1 MGWSSKPSA
10 FTKTIE
16 ADLTKKQK
24 DIVIDAL
31 QGVVMQSPV
40 DEGSFRAS
48 HRVSINQPDM
58 TFNESEKDENGT
70 PTINKGEAVISRLV
84 PYSTVYIQ
92 TNAPYATAIEF
103 GQYPNPVKKGSY
115 DKKAKKYVIKS
126 INGFSQQAPQG
137 VYGLTF
143 SYIAQKYGG

>member
-31 QGVVMQSPV
+31 GGVVLASPV
-40 DEGSFRAS
+40 DQGAYRAS

-70 PTINKGEAVISRLV
+70 PTISKGTSALSRLV

-92 TNAPYATAIEF
+92 TNAPYATKIEYGNF
-103 GQYPNPVKKGSY
+103 T
-115 DKKAKKYVIKS
+115 DKPETPKTTGGYS
-126 INGFSQQAPQG
+126 RQAPQG

-143 SYIAQKYGG
+143 NYIAQKYGG

>member
-1 MGWSSKPSA
+1 MGWTNKPSA
-10 FTKTIE
+10 FIKTIE

-31 QGVVMQSPV
+31 GGVVMQSPV
-40 DEGSFRAS
+40 DEGTFRAS
-48 HRVSINQPDM
+48 HRVSINQQDM
-58 TFNESEKDENGT
+58 TFNESEKDKNGT

-92 TNAPYATAIEF
+92 TNAPYAPKIEYGDF
-103 GQYPNPVKKGSY
+103 T
-115 DKKAKKYVIKS
+115 DKPETPKTTGGYS
-126 INGFSQQAPQG
+126 RQAPQG

-143 SYIAQKYGG
+143 NYIAQKYGG

>member
-31 QGVVMQSPV
+31 GGVVMQSPV

-58 TFNESEKDENGT
+58 TFNESERDENGT

-92 TNAPYATAIEF
+92 TNAPYANKIEF
-103 GQYPNPVKKGSY
+103 GGFTTKPETEKTKG
-115 DKKAKKYVIKS
+115 
-126 INGFSQQAPQG
+126 GFSRNAPKG

-143 SYIAQKYGG
+143 NYIAQKYGG

>member
-1 MGWSSKPSA
+1 MGWTSKPSA

-31 QGVVMQSPV
+31 GGVVMQSPV
-40 DEGSFRAS
+40 DEGSYRAS

-58 TFNESEKDENGT
+58 GFNEAEKDKGGGSTISKGT
-70 PTINKGEAVISRLV
+70 SALSRLV
-84 PYSTVYIQ
+84 PFSVVYIQ
-92 TNAPYATAIEF
+92 TNAPYATKIEYGNF
-103 GQYPNPVKKGSY
+103 T
-115 DKKAKKYVIKS
+115 DKPETPKTTGGYS
-126 INGFSQQAPQG
+126 RQAPQG

-143 SYIAQKYGG
+143 NYIAQKYGG

>member
-1 MGWSSKPSA
+1 MGWTNKPSD
-10 FTKTIE
+10 FTKVIE
-16 ADLTKKQK
+16 TDLTDRQRK
-24 DIVIDAL
+24 IVIDAL
-31 QGVVMQSPV
+31 GGVVMQSPV
-40 DEGSFRAS
+40 DEGSFRGS

-58 TFNESEKDENGT
+58 GFNESEKDKNGT

-92 TNAPYATAIEF
+92 TNAPYAAAIEF

-126 INGFSQQAPQG
+126 VNGFSQQAPLG
-137 VYGLTF
+137 VYSTTF
-143 SYIAQKYGG
+143 NYIAQKYGG